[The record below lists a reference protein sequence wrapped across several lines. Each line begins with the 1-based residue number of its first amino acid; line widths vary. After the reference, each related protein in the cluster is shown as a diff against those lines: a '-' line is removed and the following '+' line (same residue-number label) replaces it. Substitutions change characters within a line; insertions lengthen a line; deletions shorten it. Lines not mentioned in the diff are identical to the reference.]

1 MTSIRA
7 GASRFARWRRGVV
20 RGFDPRWTPRTSGH
34 RTALVFRCSFRTERD
49 PAFAQLTDAGCDGHA
64 ERWDAFCSSDMPLCM
79 IRMSR
84 QSIYLLRFAQSP
96 IEDDK
101 IGDMPFVAP
110 HPFDLPRGDLIAC
123 PFGRLRQ
130 CLRSGMV
137 DRSCCRPIR
146 DRQVCYDGLLRTV
159 IADSCYRPVV
169 TESICWRHGVLRP
182 GWQRRTT

>member
-1 MTSIRA
+1 MTSVRA
-7 GASRFARWRRGVV
+7 EASRFARWHRGVV

-34 RTALVFRCSFRTERD
+34 QTALVVRCSSRTEGD
-49 PAFAQLTDAGCDGHA
+49 PTFAQLTGAGYDGYA
-64 ERWDAFCSSDMPLCM
+64 ELWDAFWSSDMPPRM
-79 IRMSR
+79 IRTSR
-84 QSIYLLRFAQSP
+84 QSTYLLCFAQSSIP
-96 IEDDK
+96 DIK
-101 IGDMPFVAP
+101 IGDIPFIVP

-130 CLRSGMV
+130 CLRSCMV

-146 DRQVCYDGLLRTV
+146 HRQVCYDGLLRTV